1 MSKSTRTINI
11 FLKKYVKSQAR
22 YYQSL
27 LKDYQNDMNRTWQL
41 LKKITG
47 KSKLKS
53 KRFLKSINVNGKTI
67 KKIQ

>member
-1 MSKSTRTINI
+1 
-11 FLKKYVKSQAR
+11 
-22 YYQSL
+22 
-27 LKDYQNDMNRTWQL
+27 MNCTWQV

-67 KKIQ
+67 KKFNKSFTNVGSNVVSKIQKISKTFEDF